1 MELFPA
7 QPDLSLQISLPNTKP
22 TSSTWRRTTTT
33 AAADEDADDSPL
45 GGFWKRALDSRTTTA
60 TGGGSAFDLSLS
72 NPSSTST
79 STSAINNNPQ
89 YYPPNHHFNNNNVS
103 NFFRS
108 GPNFQQHHLHHHQ
121 YQNLNHHHQYPA
133 AAEEM
138 GYLRPIKG
146 IPLYQNPPPPS
157 SNIHHHHLHPS
168 MDTINA
174 LASGGG
180 GGRGFIGG
188 MMMRSST
195 RFMSRFPGKRSM
207 RAPRMRW
214 TTTLHARFVHAVEL
228 LGGHERATPK
238 SVLEL
243 MDVKDLTL
251 AHVKSHLQMYRTVKT
266 TDRAAATS
274 GQSDLVDNGSSG
286 DNSEELMLDIHNTSS
301 SSSRRVPPEPC
312 SMMQQQQQ
320 GIRTA
325 NGTPSIGHHHALWSN
340 SSSREAWLHGKTKD
354 PPGSLTSLEK
364 EMDPKCMSYERIS
377 DGSCSSSQLS
387 GSRSPQRPNLE
398 FTLGRPH

>member
-45 GGFWKRALDSRTTTA
+45 GGFWKRALDSR
-60 TGGGSAFDLSLS
+60 

-89 YYPPNHHFNNNNVS
+89 YYPPNHHFNNNN
-103 NFFRS
+103 
-108 GPNFQQHHLHHHQ
+108 QHHLHHHQ

-157 SNIHHHHLHPS
+157 STS
-168 MDTINA
+168 S
-174 LASGGG
+174 SGGG

-188 MMMRSST
+188 GGGHVQQQQQQQSS
-195 RFMSRFPGKRSM
+195 SSRSM

-340 SSSREAWLHGKTKD
+340 SSRYVLRICCCREAWLHGKTKD